1 MIIKLKRRSSV
12 TFDAGSVI
20 EPAAEEAAR
29 LIRVGRAEEVT
40 EAPAEKPKE
49 KKKTTKKKA

>member
-1 MIIKLKRRSSV
+1 MIKLKRRASV
-12 TFDAGSVI
+12 MFEAGSVI
-20 EPAAEEAAR
+20 EPAPEEGAR
-29 LIRVGRAEEVT
+29 LIRVGLAEEVT

>member
-40 EAPAEKPKE
+40 EAQAEKP